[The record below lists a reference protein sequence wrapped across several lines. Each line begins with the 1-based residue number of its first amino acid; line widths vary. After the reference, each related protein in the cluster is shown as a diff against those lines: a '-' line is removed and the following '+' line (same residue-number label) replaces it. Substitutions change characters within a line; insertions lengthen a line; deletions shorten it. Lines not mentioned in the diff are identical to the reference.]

1 MSLHSQAQLG
11 LGLGQGLPAF
21 HPPPRE
27 PGSSTQRWEHRTA
40 VFTFSTKAVTSV
52 WYSMSA
58 LDVSLF
64 LTGQSRG
71 EGWPACRNGVGAL
84 LEAIRHLCACPGI
97 GGAYRELGRYP
108 SELPTLFPAP
118 PPPLALLGCPRTAP
132 SRSSLAWG
140 LCAAS
145 QRQPKGPGGRT
156 VSSEESLDD
165 RALGCQGTAE
175 KLGAWPHW
183 ARAQGWEWCGEVW
196 AVPVG
201 T

>member
-118 PPPLALLGCPRTAP
+118 PPAGSSGMPQDSSIQKQPGMGALC
-132 SRSSLAWG
+132 
-140 LCAAS
+140 CF
-145 QRQPKGPGGRT
+145 
-156 VSSEESLDD
+156 SE
-165 RALGCQGTAE
+165 A
-175 KLGAWPHW
+175 
-183 ARAQGWEWCGEVW
+183 AQGSRGPDCLF
-196 AVPVG
+196 
-201 T
+201 